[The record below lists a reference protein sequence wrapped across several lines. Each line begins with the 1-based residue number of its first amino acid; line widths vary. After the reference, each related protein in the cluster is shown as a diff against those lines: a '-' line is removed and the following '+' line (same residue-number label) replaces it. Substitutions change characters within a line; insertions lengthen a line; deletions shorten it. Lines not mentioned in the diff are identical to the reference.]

1 MSLTDERINEI
12 AASTVAGDVDE
23 LANDRLALYEI
34 LGDEEEVDE
43 LSEDEQIALCDR
55 LEAAVRKHTP
65 DLATILAEIGAN
77 DTNYEVR
84 YGLVLRAMAA
94 AAALGYRVGI
104 AVDHAEPEWPVVYIE
119 LPTGQVSWHMPAHT
133 EAFDGHTTAEKYQRC
148 RAYTALRE
156 SQ

>member
-1 MSLTDERINEI
+1 MTITEERINEI
-12 AASTVAGDVDE
+12 AASAVAGDVDE
-23 LANDRLALYEI
+23 LAADRLALYEI
-34 LGDEEEVDE
+34 LGDEDSVDDM
-43 LSEDEQIALCDR
+43 SEDEQIAMCNR
-55 LEAAVRKHTP
+55 LEAAIRKHSP
-65 DLATILAEIGAN
+65 DLAAVLAEIEAN

-119 LPTGQVSWHMPAHT
+119 LPTGQVSWHMPAHS
-133 EAFDGHTTAEKYQRC
+133 EAFDGHSTAEKYERC
-148 RAYTALRE
+148 RAYKALRE